1 MAKFYKY
8 NGMEKT
14 EITDVDSVSIVL
26 DDGAE
31 VELQFRRSD
40 KEISLSTSGQ
50 LVVMPIAS
58 NVARIRTIR

>member
-1 MAKFYKY
+1 MAKYYKY

-26 DDGAE
+26 DDGTE